1 MLLVANCVCWLF
13 SWHVT
18 SQCFMHNAAQRGTHI
33 AETYLLSY
41 VAAETGPEDLRMLK
55 REKKRIHCL
64 ISFMILLMS

>member
-1 MLLVANCVCWLF
+1 
-13 SWHVT
+13 
-18 SQCFMHNAAQRGTHI
+18 MHNAAQRGTHI

-64 ISFMILLMS
+64 IFFMILLMS